1 MSREPPDP
9 DEHARAYATLRPLL
23 ISIAYQMVGAVG
35 EAEDIVQEA
44 SLRFHRAGREGVGI
58 ESPKAWLS
66 TVVTRLAID
75 HVAILGFSDKAR
87 LDDGS
92 MWPVVYALPE
102 LTPACEAR
110 IAALVTR
117 AVG

>member
-1 MSREPPDP
+1 LGRWPAVAVSRCYRRSGPTPRLEPAGWRPGLLLH
-9 DEHARAYATLRPLL
+9 ERAKVNSRY
-23 ISIAYQMVGAVG
+23 
-35 EAEDIVQEA
+35 
-44 SLRFHRAGREGVGI
+44 
-58 ESPKAWLS
+58 
-66 TVVTRLAID
+66 
-75 HVAILGFSDKAR
+75 AILGFRDKAR

-102 LTPACEAR
+102 LTPADEAR